1 MRTQLKRPEVKLFV
15 LEQLREKETIR
26 TQEIAK
32 RAPTTLD
39 TARRA
44 LVELEAEGL
53 LQRFH
58 GGAQGKKGSKRSR
71 SAKSNG
77 SLMRSGTLEAVA
89 KLIGDHQ
96 AVILEWSPLTEELHK
111 YVSRSCAAT
120 IITNSPLVAVVFSE
134 HENIKV
140 RVIGGKLHNGSLIP
154 VHEEEFA
161 FLSGI
166 RPELCVLGSCK
177 LHLTNGITVSH
188 SEAEARLKQ
197 LMIAN
202 ASHVVAAVSADEIGT
217 SGMYVVA
224 PFQRLTHIALL
235 GNGAG
240 AKLKLFKAKGVEI
253 L

>member
-58 GGAQGKKGSKRSR
+58 GGAQGKKGSKRSS

-77 SLMRSGTLEAVA
+77 SLMRSGTLEGVA

-111 YVSRSCAAT
+111 YISRSCAAT
-120 IITNSPLVAVVFSE
+120 IITNSPLVAVVFPSM
-134 HENIKV
+134 K
-140 RVIGGKLHNGSLIP
+140 
-154 VHEEEFA
+154 
-161 FLSGI
+161 
-166 RPELCVLGSCK
+166 
-177 LHLTNGITVSH
+177 T
-188 SEAEARLKQ
+188 LK
-197 LMIAN
+197 
-202 ASHVVAAVSADEIGT
+202 
-217 SGMYVVA
+217 
-224 PFQRLTHIALL
+224 
-235 GNGAG
+235 
-240 AKLKLFKAKGVEI
+240 
-253 L
+253 

>member
-1 MRTQLKRPEVKLFV
+1 M
-15 LEQLREKETIR
+15 
-26 TQEIAK
+26 
-32 RAPTTLD
+32 
-39 TARRA
+39 
-44 LVELEAEGL
+44 
-53 LQRFH
+53 
-58 GGAQGKKGSKRSR
+58 
-71 SAKSNG
+71 
-77 SLMRSGTLEAVA
+77 
-89 KLIGDHQ
+89 
-96 AVILEWSPLTEELHK
+96 
-111 YVSRSCAAT
+111 
-120 IITNSPLVAVVFSE
+120 
-134 HENIKV
+134 

-188 SEAEARLKQ
+188 SEAEARLKR

-202 ASHVVAAVSADEIGT
+202 ASQVVAAVSAHEIGT

-240 AKLKLFKAKGVEI
+240 AKLKPFKAKGVEI